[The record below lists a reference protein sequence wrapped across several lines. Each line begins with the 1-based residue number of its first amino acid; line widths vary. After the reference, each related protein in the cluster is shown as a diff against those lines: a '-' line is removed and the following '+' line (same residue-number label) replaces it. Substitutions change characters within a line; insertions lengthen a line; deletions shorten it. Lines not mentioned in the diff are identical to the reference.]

1 VVATVVAAVVAA
13 VIPPVVCEVVMVPLE
28 AAVVCVLPV
37 GAAVEE
43 AAAVAPGTEMVM
55 PTLEQ
60 RDCANVRVSVAEVSD
75 DHPLRPVSSREKRE
89 KPNGGMGPRGEGTT
103 RTLEVGCR
111 AGLLDLRCET
121 VDEFGVFADTGEV
134 GELAAGGGDAGDGG
148 GLLGDS

>member
-1 VVATVVAAVVAA
+1 MVAAVVAA

-43 AAAVAPGTEMVM
+43 AAAVAPGTERVM

-75 DHPLRPVSSREKRE
+75 DHPLRPVSSREKRKKTE
-89 KPNGGMGPRGEGTT
+89 RRNGTERRGHNTY
-103 RTLEVGCR
+103 
-111 AGLLDLRCET
+111 
-121 VDEFGVFADTGEV
+121 FGSRLPSRPFGSAV
-134 GELAAGGGDAGDGG
+134 
-148 GLLGDS
+148 